1 MRDSL
6 RWRLPLSYAAIALLT
21 TTALGVVLL
30 LTLRSIYRQ
39 QELAYLGGNAATI
52 AEEVSGLMADGKRP
66 FLQTQIDGF
75 AFLVQAHVEILDAE
89 KQLVAA
95 SGLSDIIN
103 PTISINPGSAF
114 PDSSFL
120 PELDNFNEEDVV
132 IVVEEQRQVEN
143 GVITSEKV
151 VTRTSNIPAR
161 DTLYGFSLDGSQT
174 EIIERSNLQVE
185 APILDNEAQL
195 VGYVRLSQGPAYGRS
210 ILRSVAVG
218 WVVAGIVAVLI
229 AALVGWFAARRLIQP
244 LLALTGTTTRMAEG
258 DLTVRTNMQRADEL
272 GQLGNAFN
280 RMAQRVET
288 TVTTLR
294 HFVADAAHE
303 LNTPLTALH
312 TNLELARQHTTDPQ
326 QTTRLARA
334 QAQTTRL
341 QALTDSLLSLSKIE
355 AAENGMAHTP
365 VNLTQ
370 LVRQIGE
377 IYASRAEQHNIRF
390 DIVVGETAV
399 HVNGSAP
406 QLRQAVRNLLD
417 NALKFTPPDGKV
429 TLSLTADGQQAT
441 VQVTDT
447 GIGIPEAD
455 MAGLFGRFHRGRNVG
470 DIPGNGL
477 GLAIVKAIVE
487 RHGGEIMATSTSL
500 STDVSTPNNTRFT
513 LTLPQK

>member
-1 MRDSL
+1 
-6 RWRLPLSYAAIALLT
+6 
-21 TTALGVVLL
+21 
-30 LTLRSIYRQ
+30 
-39 QELAYLGGNAATI
+39 
-52 AEEVSGLMADGKRP
+52 
-66 FLQTQIDGF
+66 
-75 AFLVQAHVEILDAE
+75 
-89 KQLVAA
+89 
-95 SGLSDIIN
+95 
-103 PTISINPGSAF
+103 
-114 PDSSFL
+114 
-120 PELDNFNEEDVV
+120 
-132 IVVEEQRQVEN
+132 
-143 GVITSEKV
+143 
-151 VTRTSNIPAR
+151 
-161 DTLYGFSLDGSQT
+161 
-174 EIIERSNLQVE
+174 
-185 APILDNEAQL
+185 
-195 VGYVRLSQGPAYGRS
+195 SQGPAYGRS

-258 DLTVRTNMQRADEL
+258 DLTVRTDMQRTDEL
-272 GQLGNAFN
+272 GQLGRAFN
-280 RMAQRVET
+280 QMAERVET

-312 TNLELARQHTTDPQ
+312 TNLELAQQHTTDPQ

-334 QAQTTRL
+334 QTQTTRL